1 MNAFRILRGRD
12 AEAFLITLV
21 RKKLTFIRSRG
32 MRRKKIVS
40 IILAAALTVS
50 QAAVPAFADTRADI
64 AAAEASKNEAQSSLD
79 EAQSN
84 ISSLQTEKT
93 ELETYLNELNTQLTQ
108 LSTDLST
115 INDSMI
121 DKQVEIEITQVAVER
136 ARTDEQSQYNAMK
149 TRIKYLYENGS
160 TDFFTTL
167 LEAKSFTEL
176 LNKASQIIEMTTYD
190 RKKLNDYKEAKAVV
204 EEQEATLV
212 AEQESLA
219 ALKAEHE
226 TRKTEVENL
235 VATTDENIAQYA
247 QNISAEELAASNLT
261 TKIEE
266 QKNLLAGLQG
276 QLAAEEAARQQAEQA
291 AAQAAAYA
299 AQQAAEQEAR
309 EQQAAVA
316 AAAQQAAEAAQQQAA
331 AEAAAAQQAAAEAA
345 AAQQAAE
352 AAATQQAAEAAA
364 AQQAAAEAAAAQQA
378 AAEAAVAQAA
388 AEAAAAQAAAE
399 EAARQQA
406 EQQSSS
412 GGTYLGTFKI
422 TAYCNCAKC
431 NGVAGRATASGR
443 MPVSNHTVAMGGVP
457 FGTQLLIFGTVYTV
471 DDRGTP
477 YGHVDIFFDT
487 HAEAL
492 AFGLTYADVYQ
503 VG

>member
-1 MNAFRILRGRD
+1 
-12 AEAFLITLV
+12 
-21 RKKLTFIRSRG
+21 

-50 QAAVPAFADTRADI
+50 QAVVPAFADTRADI
-64 AAAEASKNEAQSSLD
+64 AAAEASKNEAQNSLD

-84 ISSLQTEKT
+84 INNLQTEKT
-93 ELETYLNELNTQLTQ
+93 ELETYLNELNAQLTQ
-108 LSTDLST
+108 LSTDLTT

-121 DKQVEIEITQVAVER
+121 GKQVEIEITQVAVER

-276 QLAAEEAARQQAEQA
+276 QLAAEEAARQQAEQ
-291 AAQAAAYA
+291 
-299 AQQAAEQEAR
+299 
-309 EQQAAVA
+309 
-316 AAAQQAAEAAQQQAA
+316 
-331 AEAAAAQQAAAEAA
+331 
-345 AAQQAAE
+345 
-352 AAATQQAAEAAA
+352 
-364 AQQAAAEAAAAQQA
+364 
-378 AAEAAVAQAA
+378 
-388 AEAAAAQAAAE
+388 
-399 EAARQQA
+399 
-406 EQQSSS
+406 QSSS

>member
-1 MNAFRILRGRD
+1 
-12 AEAFLITLV
+12 
-21 RKKLTFIRSRG
+21 

-50 QAAVPAFADTRADI
+50 QAVVPAFADTRADI
-64 AAAEASKNEAQSSLD
+64 AAAEASKNEAQNSLD

-84 ISSLQTEKT
+84 INNLQTEKT
-93 ELETYLNELNTQLTQ
+93 ELETYLNELNAQLTQ
-108 LSTDLST
+108 LSTDLTT

-121 DKQVEIEITQVAVER
+121 GKQVEIEITQVAVER

-190 RKKLNDYKEAKAVV
+190 RKKLKDYKEAKAVV
-204 EEQEATLV
+204 EEQEAALV

-219 ALKAEHE
+219 ALKTEHE

-235 VATTDENIAQYA
+235 VATTDETIAQYA

-331 AEAAAAQQAAAEAA
+331 QQAAAEAA
-345 AAQQAAE
+345 AA
-352 AAATQQAAEAAA
+352 QQAAEAAA

-378 AAEAAVAQAA
+378 AAEAAAAQQAAAEAAAAQAA

>member
-1 MNAFRILRGRD
+1 
-12 AEAFLITLV
+12 
-21 RKKLTFIRSRG
+21 
-32 MRRKKIVS
+32 MRRNKIVS
-40 IILAAALTVS
+40 IVLAAVLTVS
-50 QAAVPAFADTRADI
+50 QAVVPAFADTQADI

-79 EAQSN
+79 KTQSN

-93 ELETYLNELNTQLTQ
+93 ELETYLNELNAQLTQ
-108 LSTDLST
+108 LSEDLTT

-136 ARTDEQSQYNAMK
+136 ARTDEQAQYSAMK
-149 TRIKYLYENGS
+149 TRIKYLYENGN

-176 LNKASQIIEMTTYD
+176 LNKASQIIEMTKYD
-190 RKKLNDYKEAKAVV
+190 RKKLKDYEAAKAVV

-219 ALKAEHE
+219 TLKTEHE
-226 TRKTEVENL
+226 TRKTEVEDL
-235 VATTDENIAQYA
+235 VATTDENIARYA
-247 QNISAEELAASNLT
+247 QNISDEELAASDLA

-266 QKNLLAGLQG
+266 QKNLLSGLQD

-352 AAATQQAAEAAA
+352 AAAAE
-364 AQQAAAEAAAAQQA
+364 QAAAEAAA
-378 AAEAAVAQAA
+378 AQAA

-477 YGHVDIFFDT
+477 YGHVDIYFDT

>member
-1 MNAFRILRGRD
+1 
-12 AEAFLITLV
+12 
-21 RKKLTFIRSRG
+21 

-50 QAAVPAFADTRADI
+50 QAVVPAFADTRADI
-64 AAAEASKNEAQSSLD
+64 AAAEASKNEAQNSLD

-84 ISSLQTEKT
+84 INNLQTEKT
-93 ELETYLNELNTQLTQ
+93 ELETYLNELNAQLTQ
-108 LSTDLST
+108 LSTDLTT
-115 INDSMI
+115 INDCMI
-121 DKQVEIEITQVAVER
+121 GKQVEIEITQVAVER

-190 RKKLNDYKEAKAVV
+190 RKKLKDYKEAKAVV
-204 EEQEATLV
+204 EEQEAALV

-219 ALKAEHE
+219 ALKTEHE

-235 VATTDENIAQYA
+235 VATTDETIAQYA

-345 AAQQAAE
+345 A
-352 AAATQQAAEAAA
+352 
-364 AQQAAAEAAAAQQA
+364 
-378 AAEAAVAQAA
+378 AQAA

>member
-1 MNAFRILRGRD
+1 
-12 AEAFLITLV
+12 
-21 RKKLTFIRSRG
+21 

-50 QAAVPAFADTRADI
+50 QAVVPAFADTRADI
-64 AAAEASKNEAQSSLD
+64 AAAEASKNEAQNSLD

-84 ISSLQTEKT
+84 INNLQTEKT
-93 ELETYLNELNTQLTQ
+93 ELETYLNELNAQLTQ
-108 LSTDLST
+108 LSTDLTT

-121 DKQVEIEITQVAVER
+121 GKQVEIEITQVAVER

-190 RKKLNDYKEAKAVV
+190 RKKLKDYKEAKAVV
-204 EEQEATLV
+204 EEQEAALV

-219 ALKAEHE
+219 ALKTEHE

-235 VATTDENIAQYA
+235 VATTDETIAQYA

-345 AAQQAAE
+345 A
-352 AAATQQAAEAAA
+352 
-364 AQQAAAEAAAAQQA
+364 
-378 AAEAAVAQAA
+378 AQAA

>member
-1 MNAFRILRGRD
+1 
-12 AEAFLITLV
+12 
-21 RKKLTFIRSRG
+21 

-50 QAAVPAFADTRADI
+50 QAVVPAFADTRADI
-64 AAAEASKNEAQSSLD
+64 AAAEASKNEAQNSLD

-84 ISSLQTEKT
+84 INNLQTEKT
-93 ELETYLNELNTQLTQ
+93 ELETYLNELNAQLTQ
-108 LSTDLST
+108 LSTDLTT

-121 DKQVEIEITQVAVER
+121 GKQVEIEITQVAVER

-352 AAATQQAAEAAA
+352 AAAAAAAQQAAEAAA

-378 AAEAAVAQAA
+378 AAEAAAAQQAAAEAAAAQAA

>member
-1 MNAFRILRGRD
+1 
-12 AEAFLITLV
+12 
-21 RKKLTFIRSRG
+21 
-32 MRRKKIVS
+32 MRRNKIVS
-40 IILAAALTVS
+40 IVLAAALTVS
-50 QAAVPAFADTRADI
+50 QAAVPAFADTQAEI

-79 EAQSN
+79 ETQSDIN
-84 ISSLQTEKT
+84 SLQTEKT

-108 LSTDLST
+108 LSADLTS

-121 DKQVEIEITQVAVER
+121 GKQVEIEITQVAVER
-136 ARTDEQSQYNAMK
+136 ARTDEQAQYNAMK

-160 TDFFTTL
+160 ADFFTTL
-167 LEAKSFTEL
+167 LEAKSFSEL
-176 LNKASQIIEMTTYD
+176 LNKASQIIEMTKYD
-190 RKKLNDYKEAKAVV
+190 RKKLQDYKAAKAVV

-212 AEQESLA
+212 AEQQSLA
-219 ALKAEHE
+219 ALKTEHE

-235 VATTDENIAQYA
+235 VATTDANIAQYS

-276 QLAAEEAARQQAEQA
+276 QLAAEEEARQQAEQA

-299 AQQAAEQEAR
+299 AQQSAEQAAR

-316 AAAQQAAEAAQQQAA
+316 AAAQQAAEQAQQQAA

-352 AAATQQAAEAAA
+352 AAA

-378 AAEAAVAQAA
+378 AAEAAAAEQAQQQAAAEAAAAQAA

-399 EAARQQA
+399 EAARQEA

-487 HAEAL
+487 HEEAL
-492 AFGLTYADVYQ
+492 NFGLTYADVYQ

>member
-1 MNAFRILRGRD
+1 
-12 AEAFLITLV
+12 
-21 RKKLTFIRSRG
+21 

-50 QAAVPAFADTRADI
+50 QAVVPAFADTRADI
-64 AAAEASKNEAQSSLD
+64 AAAEASKNEAQNSLD

-84 ISSLQTEKT
+84 INNLQTEKT

-108 LSTDLST
+108 LSTDLTT

-190 RKKLNDYKEAKAVV
+190 RKKLKDYKEAKAVV
-204 EEQEATLV
+204 EEQEAALV

-235 VATTDENIAQYA
+235 VATTDENIARYA
-247 QNISAEELAASNLT
+247 QNISEEELAASDLAA
-261 TKIEE
+261 KIEE
-266 QKNLLAGLQG
+266 QKNLLSGLQD

-331 AEAAAAQQAAAEAA
+331 AEAAAAQRRHRRRRL
-345 AAQQAAE
+345 QQPRLLRRKQHAS
-352 AAATQQAAEAAA
+352 
-364 AQQAAAEAAAAQQA
+364 
-378 AAEAAVAQAA
+378 
-388 AEAAAAQAAAE
+388 
-399 EAARQQA
+399 R
-406 EQQSSS
+406 QSSRVLPAVRISAHLRLPRTATVQSATVLREGQRRAEGCRSRTTRWRWAAFPS
-412 GGTYLGTFKI
+412 GHS
-422 TAYCNCAKC
+422 C
-431 NGVAGRATASGR
+431 
-443 MPVSNHTVAMGGVP
+443 
-457 FGTQLLIFGTVYTV
+457 
-471 DDRGTP
+471 
-477 YGHVDIFFDT
+477 
-487 HAEAL
+487 
-492 AFGLTYADVYQ
+492 
-503 VG
+503 

>member
-1 MNAFRILRGRD
+1 
-12 AEAFLITLV
+12 
-21 RKKLTFIRSRG
+21 
-32 MRRKKIVS
+32 MRRNKIVS
-40 IILAAALTVS
+40 IVLAAALTVS

-108 LSTDLST
+108 LSTDLTT

-190 RKKLNDYKEAKAVV
+190 RKKLKDYKEAKAVV
-204 EEQEATLV
+204 EEQEAALV

-219 ALKAEHE
+219 ALKTEHE

-235 VATTDENIAQYA
+235 VATTDETIAQYA

-352 AAATQQAAEAAA
+352 AAAAQQAAAEAAA

-378 AAEAAVAQAA
+378 AAEAAAAQAA

>member
-1 MNAFRILRGRD
+1 
-12 AEAFLITLV
+12 
-21 RKKLTFIRSRG
+21 

-50 QAAVPAFADTRADI
+50 QAVVPAFADTRADI

-93 ELETYLNELNTQLTQ
+93 ELETYLTELNTQLTQ
-108 LSTDLST
+108 LSTDLTT

-235 VATTDENIAQYA
+235 VATTDETIAQYA

-352 AAATQQAAEAAA
+352 AAAAQQAAAEAAA

-378 AAEAAVAQAA
+378 AAEAAAAQA

>member
-1 MNAFRILRGRD
+1 
-12 AEAFLITLV
+12 
-21 RKKLTFIRSRG
+21 

-331 AEAAAAQQAAAEAA
+331 AEAAAAQQAAAAA
-345 AAQQAAE
+345 A
-352 AAATQQAAEAAA
+352 QQAAEAAA

-378 AAEAAVAQAA
+378 AAEAAAAQQAAAEAAAAQAA